1 MTNYNEFNDYELVSM
16 AQELNEEAIN
26 ILHQK
31 YRPLMV
37 KKSKKV
43 YPYLQNKG
51 IELSDLIQECTI
63 GFEESIKN
71 FNQNDDVTFY
81 TFTNICMDRQLMSEV
96 KKLNR
101 DKYKLLNEAIPLE
114 TLEDDDDTNN
124 LIDFIKN
131 ETNNPEL
138 DLLQKENYKDLY
150 KEILESLT
158 PLEKEV
164 LSLRLENYS
173 YKEIAS
179 IIKTTEKSVD
189 NTMQRIR
196 IKVEKII
203 KNRK

>member
-1 MTNYNEFNDYELVSM
+1 
-16 AQELNEEAIN
+16 
-26 ILHQK
+26 
-31 YRPLMV
+31 
-37 KKSKKV
+37 
-43 YPYLQNKG
+43 
-51 IELSDLIQECTI
+51 
-63 GFEESIKN
+63 
-71 FNQNDDVTFY
+71 
-81 TFTNICMDRQLMSEV
+81 MSEV